1 VEGLDVTG
9 NVFGA
14 WTSILVAAMTF
25 AALAVG
31 VPIAV
36 IKTLSL
42 VETAGSWT
50 LDRVHRLMRRRSAA
64 AGPEPSDLVR
74 LPGADH
80 ARP

>member
-1 VEGLDVTG
+1 MTG

-14 WTSILVAAMTF
+14 WTWIFVAAITF

-36 IKTLSL
+36 IKTLAL

-50 LDRVHRLMRRRSAA
+50 LDRVHRLKRRRSAA
-64 AGPEPSDLVR
+64 AGRESADLLR
-74 LPGADH
+74 LP
-80 ARP
+80 RPEQAPTQTES